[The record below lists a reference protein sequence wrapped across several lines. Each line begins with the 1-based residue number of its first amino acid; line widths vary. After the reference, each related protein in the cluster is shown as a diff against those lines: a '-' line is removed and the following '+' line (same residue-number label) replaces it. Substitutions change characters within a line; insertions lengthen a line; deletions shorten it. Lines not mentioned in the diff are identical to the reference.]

1 MATFSTNQVRQ
12 LYVALSNSTDTL
24 AKTKVPKQ
32 VASDVAAASAGN
44 IGMVSA
50 DGGKTLYFSYKGAGG
65 QTRSDIIK
73 VENIT
78 AAKLSVAGSMAQK
91 PQRVILAA
99 DTTVAAA
106 PVAGQDYIVRIAF
119 RQYVGMSE
127 EDQYFK
133 YGVAHAT
140 AAMTTY
146 SQLYVVLAMSLF
158 KNMSREISPLVDIY
172 LTTGTATTQITST
185 TKTADLTDTYTGIV
199 IQSAEQ
205 EWKLGT
211 MSNEY
216 IPFTVQPTTIDV
228 NSDTAIWGTVTK
240 DTVPA
245 ASIKP
250 NSKKIAD
257 MEYFYMGERGDIYRY
272 VGFPNSIKTTYLVDP
287 TYDKGYSVL
296 DIHYS
301 HIGDGEYPQ
310 KSEKDI
316 TIVSKLSSNEAT
328 APTIVNT
335 LAGYLANYTT
345 VKQVAADGTVTD
357 VAKVTA

>member
-12 LYVALSNSTDTL
+12 LYVALGNSTANL
-24 AKTKVPKQ
+24 AAAKLPKT
-32 VASDVAAASAGN
+32 VASAVAAASTGN
-44 IGMVSA
+44 IGIVTG
-50 DGGKTLYFSYKGAGG
+50 DEGKTIYFSYKGAGG

-78 AAKLSVAGSMAQK
+78 AAKQSMAGSMTQK

-272 VGFPNSIKTTYLVDP
+272 VGFPNIIKTTYLVDP
-287 TYDKGYSVL
+287 NNADGYDTL

-301 HIGDGEYPQ
+301 HIGEGEYPQ

-316 TIVSKLSSNEAT
+316 TIVGSNAIIS
-328 APTIVNT
+328 A
-335 LAGYLANYTT
+335 LAKILANFTT
-345 VKQVAADGTVTD
+345 VKLVKADGSVSN
-357 VAKVTA
+357 VATA